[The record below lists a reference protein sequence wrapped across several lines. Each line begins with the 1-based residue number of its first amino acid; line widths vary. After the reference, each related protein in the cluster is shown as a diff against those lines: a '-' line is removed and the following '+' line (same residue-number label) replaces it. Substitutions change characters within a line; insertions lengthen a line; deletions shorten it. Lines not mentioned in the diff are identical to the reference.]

1 MVLKGAL
8 KYGEPME
15 VMIKRSKDECI
26 REDSS

>member
-1 MVLKGAL
+1 MALKGEL

-26 REDSS
+26 RKDSS